1 MGMALFLFLQSY
13 ENSVLIGQILPVNF
27 LATKIKPN
35 KMITMTKASVTSSI
49 FYRNV
54 IFSTNFHWL
63 ISLT

>member
-1 MGMALFLFLQSY
+1 MGVALFLFLQSY
-13 ENSVLIGQILPVNF
+13 EKFSSDWILSVNF
-27 LATKIKPN
+27 MATKIKLN

>member
-1 MGMALFLFLQSY
+1 MGVALFLFLQSY
-13 ENSVLIGQILPVNF
+13 EKFSSGWILSVNVM
-27 LATKIKPN
+27 ATKIKPN

-49 FYRNV
+49 FDRNV

>member
-1 MGMALFLFLQSY
+1 MGVALFLFYSHMK
-13 ENSVLIGQILPVNF
+13 NSVLIGQILSVNF
-27 LATKIKPN
+27 MVTKIKPN
-35 KMITMTKASVTSSI
+35 KMITKSKAWVTSSI

>member
-1 MGMALFLFLQSY
+1 MGVALFLFLQSY
-13 ENSVLIGQILPVNF
+13 EKFSSDWILSVNF
-27 LATKIKPN
+27 MATKIKPN
-35 KMITMTKASVTSSI
+35 KMITMTKASVTSTI

>member
-1 MGMALFLFLQSY
+1 MGVALFLFSQSY
-13 ENSVLIGQILPVNF
+13 EKLSSDWILSVNF
-27 LATKIKPN
+27 MATKIKPN

>member
-1 MGMALFLFLQSY
+1 MGVALFLFLQSC
-13 ENSVLIGQILPVNF
+13 EKFSSDWILSVNF
-27 LATKIKPN
+27 MATKIKPN
-35 KMITMTKASVTSSI
+35 KMITMTKASVTFSI

>member
-1 MGMALFLFLQSY
+1 MGVALFLFLQSY
-13 ENSVLIGQILPVNF
+13 EQFSSDWILSVNF
-27 LATKIKPN
+27 MATKIKPN

>member
-1 MGMALFLFLQSY
+1 MGVALFLFLQSY
-13 ENSVLIGQILPVNF
+13 EKFSSDWSD
-27 LATKIKPN
+27 KISQFYGN
-35 KMITMTKASVTSSI
+35 EMITKSKASVTSSI

>member
-1 MGMALFLFLQSY
+1 MGVALFLFLQSY
-13 ENSVLIGQILPVNF
+13 EKFSSDWILSVNF
-27 LATKIKPN
+27 MATKIKPN

>member
-1 MGMALFLFLQSY
+1 MGVVLFLFLQSY
-13 ENSVLIGQILPVNF
+13 EKFSSDWILSVNLK
-27 LATKIKPN
+27 ATKIKPN

>member
-1 MGMALFLFLQSY
+1 MGVVLFLFLQSY
-13 ENSVLIGQILPVNF
+13 EKFSSDWILSANF
-27 LATKIKPN
+27 MAKKIKPN